1 MSDMVIVAI
10 CNFIGVAA
18 GFWSGYHYGRI
29 TFIKDLSEKG
39 LLISVPKEQF
49 EEIMKEG
56 EDEE

>member
-10 CNFIGVAA
+10 CNFVGVAA

-29 TFIKDLSEKG
+29 TFIKGLSERG
-39 LLISVPKEQF
+39 LLRAVSKEQF
-49 EEIMKEG
+49 KKIMKEG